1 MNIQVTYLRALNNV
15 SQELKVEKEKVKSG
29 AQSFWSM
36 DALLHVVQPEF
47 KTLMMYASRGE
58 VYFQYG
64 SNHRQLEST
73 VFILNSMEA
82 LSQTDLAKSILEFQE
97 LYNNI

>member
-29 AQSFWSM
+29 AQSFWTM

-58 VYFQYG
+58 VYFKYG
-64 SNHRQLEST
+64 SDHRQLEST
-73 VFILNSMEA
+73 VLILSSMQ
-82 LSQTDLAKSILEFQE
+82 LLGQTDLAKSILEFQD
-97 LYNNI
+97 LYDNI